1 MDLRGTSRRTFLTF
15 LSLVPGLGALLRPA
29 LPALAAPPRAS
40 DILLERFF
48 VAGLRY
54 HDGVRVA
61 PLVLPGDAVLL
72 EAEPTNR
79 WDPQA
84 VRLLWGDAMLG
95 YVPRHLNRAMS
106 AILLQGGHLVAR
118 VTAVDVDAPPW
129 ERVQVAVYL
138 PR

>member
-1 MDLRGTSRRTFLTF
+1 M
-15 LSLVPGLGALLRPA
+15 
-29 LPALAAPPRAS
+29 
-40 DILLERFF
+40 
-48 VAGLRY
+48 AGLRY

-61 PLVLPGDAVLL
+61 PQVLPGDAVLL

-95 YVPRHLNRAMS
+95 YVPRRLNRAMS

-118 VTAVDVDAPPW
+118 VAAVDVDSPPW
-129 ERVQVAVYL
+129 ERALVAVYL